1 VASGAPLTFYNAPEV
16 YPVSDR
22 SVGDRNEWEIR
33 SETGRGNQE
42 QRDMKN
48 ENSGEGGSGTSRSQG
63 AADPGA
69 VLKVIYVALA
79 LGVGVLA
86 VVFYL
91 VGPAASG
98 AMDRSLFRWIW
109 LAVAVVC
116 TIGAGAVHG
125 RSRAMSA
132 DGGSVLPA
140 AVVAWSLAEAQA
152 LLAAIGFFLTGDLA
166 LLVAGL
172 VLFVFLFARH
182 RPSVFLGA
190 S

>member
-1 VASGAPLTFYNAPEV
+1 VASGAPLAFYNAPEV
-16 YPVSDR
+16 RPVSDR
-22 SVGDRNEWEIR
+22 PATTETSRRIAADPAAAKQEKSGMM
-33 SETGRGNQE
+33 SE
-42 QRDMKN
+42 
-48 ENSGEGGSGTSRSQG
+48 SGGEAGSGTSRSQG
-63 AADPGA
+63 ATDPAGA
-69 VLKVIYVALA
+69 LKIIYAALA

-91 VGPAASG
+91 VGPVAGGS
-98 AMDRSLFRWIW
+98 MDRSLFRWIW
-109 LAVAVVC
+109 LGAAVVC
-116 TIGAGAVHG
+116 TIGAGVVHG

-152 LLAAIGFFLTGDLA
+152 LLGAIGFFLTGDLA

-172 VLFVFLFARH
+172 VLFIFLFARH
-182 RPSVFLGA
+182 RPSVFMGA

>member
-1 VASGAPLTFYNAPEV
+1 M
-16 YPVSDR
+16 
-22 SVGDRNEWEIR
+22 RNE
-33 SETGRGNQE
+33 SG
-42 QRDMKN
+42 
-48 ENSGEGGSGTSRSQG
+48 GEGGPGASRSQG
-63 AADPGA
+63 VADPG
-69 VLKVIYVALA
+69 VILKVIYVGLA

-91 VGPAASG
+91 VGPVAGGSI
-98 AMDRSLFRWIW
+98 DRSLFRWIW

-116 TIGAGAVHG
+116 TVGAGIVHG
-125 RSRAMSA
+125 RSRAVSA
-132 DGGSVLPA
+132 EGGSVLPA

-172 VLFVFLFARH
+172 VLFIFLFARH

>member
-1 VASGAPLTFYNAPEV
+1 
-16 YPVSDR
+16 
-22 SVGDRNEWEIR
+22 
-33 SETGRGNQE
+33 
-42 QRDMKN
+42 MKN
-48 ENSGEGGSGTSRSQG
+48 ESGGDGGSRASRSQG

-91 VGPAASG
+91 VGPAASS

-109 LAVAVVC
+109 LAAAVVC
-116 TIGAGAVHG
+116 TVGAGIVRG
-125 RSRAMSA
+125 RSSAVSA
-132 DGGSVLPA
+132 DARSVLPA

-182 RPSVFLGA
+182 RPSVFLGG

>member
-1 VASGAPLTFYNAPEV
+1 
-16 YPVSDR
+16 
-22 SVGDRNEWEIR
+22 
-33 SETGRGNQE
+33 
-42 QRDMKN
+42 MKN
-48 ENSGEGGSGTSRSQG
+48 ESSEEGGSGTSRSQR

-91 VGPAASG
+91 VGPVAQGSI
-98 AMDRSLFRWIW
+98 DRSLFRWVW
-109 LAVAVVC
+109 LAAAVVC
-116 TIGAGAVHG
+116 TVGAGIVRG
-125 RSRAMSA
+125 RSSAVSA
-132 DGGSVLPA
+132 DARSVLPA

-172 VLFVFLFARH
+172 VLFIFLLTRH
-182 RPSVFLGA
+182 RPSVFLGG

>member
-1 VASGAPLTFYNAPEV
+1 MKTES
-16 YPVSDR
+16 
-22 SVGDRNEWEIR
+22 
-33 SETGRGNQE
+33 RGQ
-42 QRDMKN
+42 
-48 ENSGEGGSGTSRSQG
+48 GGSGTSRSQG

-91 VGPAASG
+91 VGPVAHGSI
-98 AMDRSLFRWIW
+98 DRSLFRWIW
-109 LAVAVVC
+109 LVVAVVC
-116 TIGAGAVHG
+116 TIGAGIVRG
-125 RSRAMSA
+125 RSKAVSA
-132 DGGSVLPA
+132 DGGRVLPA

-172 VLFVFLFARH
+172 VLFIFLFARH
-182 RPSVFLGA
+182 RPSGFSGV